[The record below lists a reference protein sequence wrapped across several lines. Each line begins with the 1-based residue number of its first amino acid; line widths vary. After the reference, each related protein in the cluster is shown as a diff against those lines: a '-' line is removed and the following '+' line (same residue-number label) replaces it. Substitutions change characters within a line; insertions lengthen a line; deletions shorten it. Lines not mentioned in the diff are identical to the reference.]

1 MISITAKF
9 FYYYKRRR
17 GYSLIGRAVVFKII
31 SIGSSPIIPDTMP
44 QVDNTI
50 FLPIIMSL
58 FKCCSLCYGFI
69 LVYVFY
75 PFVTKIKITY
85 AFFNKIKQLKN
96 ILINM
101 F

>member
-1 MISITAKF
+1 MV
-9 FYYYKRRR
+9 
-17 GYSLIGRAVVFKII
+17 RAVVFKII
-31 SIGSSPIIPDTMP
+31 GIGSNPITPDINMP

-69 LVYVFY
+69 LVYIFY
-75 PFVTKIKITY
+75 PFVTKIKIRY
-85 AFFNKIKQLKN
+85 VFFSKIKQIKN
-96 ILINM
+96 ILTHK